1 MLIRFREI
9 DLHLLAETWMIAQ
22 WREPDRQALS
32 IPVRGSGAGGDERTW
47 VREHSS
53 ADLVIVTVDLHEV
66 VNEHLAVQR
75 PAIAGQNPEHH
86 GTDLCDQRP

>member
-1 MLIRFREI
+1 
-9 DLHLLAETWMIAQ
+9 
-22 WREPDRQALS
+22 
-32 IPVRGSGAGGDERTW
+32 
-47 VREHSS
+47 
-53 ADLVIVTVDLHEV
+53 